1 MEHVCLWS
9 VVKMLIYW
17 AKHTI
22 RKNTEDLLVSDKD
35 VGVEVNSDKLRT
47 DVYSQEQLM
56 TLAAVA

>member
-1 MEHVCLWS
+1 
-9 VVKMLIYW
+9 MLIYW